1 MPEITVPY
9 GHSYLTA
16 DIPEEN
22 FIGCYTSNLP
32 DAAPD
37 GAAEVCRALDEPIA
51 SLPLEELARGKKNAV
66 IITSDHTRPVP
77 SRIIMPQ
84 ILERLRR
91 HAPDIDITILV
102 ATGFHRA
109 TTEAELIAK
118 LGETI
123 VRNEKIAVHD
133 SGDESM
139 LRAAGTLPSGGRLI
153 LNKLA
158 LETELLVA
166 DGFIEPHFFAGF
178 SGGRKSVLPGVASR
192 TTVLANHCSEFIQ
205 HPCSRTGILENNPI
219 HRDMLYAAEQ
229 ANLAFI
235 VNVVIN
241 SGKQIVRA
249 FAGDR
254 EQAHL
259 QGCEFLRSVCQVAVP
274 PADIVITGNG
284 GYPLDQNVYQSV
296 KGMTA
301 GETVCKANGVIIMAA
316 SCADGHGGE
325 SFCKN
330 LAGAA
335 SPGALLKQVAG
346 VPRDRTVPDQ
356 WEYQILCRILDR
368 FTVIMVTTD
377 CDHALL
383 QSMHLHTASSLDE
396 ALQKAFAITGKAA
409 KVAVIPDG
417 VSVITA
423 SK

>member
-1 MPEITVPY
+1 MPTVNIPY
-9 GHSYLTA
+9 GHTHLSA
-16 DIPEEN
+16 DIPAEN
-22 FIGCYTSNLP
+22 FLGCYTSNLP
-32 DAAPD
+32 AAAADP
-37 GAAEVCRALDEPIA
+37 AAEVCRALDEPIA
-51 SLPLEELARGKKNAV
+51 SPPLEELARGKKNAV

-77 SRIIMPQ
+77 SKIIMPQ
-84 ILERLRR
+84 ILQRLRR

-118 LGETI
+118 LGENI
-123 VRNEKIAVHD
+123 VRNEKIIVHD
-133 SGDESM
+133 SGDDSM
-139 LRAAGTLPSGGRLI
+139 LCEAGTLPSGGKLI

-158 LETELLVA
+158 METELLVA
-166 DGFIEPHFFAGF
+166 EGFIEPHFFAGF

-205 HPCSRTGILENNPI
+205 NPCARTGILENNPI
-219 HRDMLYAAEQ
+219 HRDMLYAAER

-235 VNVVIN
+235 VNVVIDG
-241 SGKQIVRA
+241 GKNIVRA
-249 FAGDR
+249 FAGNR

-259 QGCEFLRSVCQVAVP
+259 QGCEFLRGVCQVAVP
-274 PADIVITGNG
+274 QADIVITGNG

-301 GETVCKANGVIIMAA
+301 GETVCKNNGVIIMVS

-325 SFCKN
+325 SFRKN
-330 LAGAA
+330 LAEAA
-335 SPGALLKQVAG
+335 SPGALLKQVALI
-346 VPRDRTVPDQ
+346 PRDRTVPDQ
-356 WEYQILCRILDR
+356 WEYQILCRILDK

-383 QSMHLHTASSLDE
+383 QSMHLQTASTIGE
-396 ALQKAFAITGKAA
+396 ALKKAFAITGKAA

-423 SK
+423 IK